1 MLGSGQVSIKF
12 LKQGTETSPPENI
25 EDLFPFA
32 QKRGLEL
39 VFEWQGGQYWLHSD
53 QKGERPIGI
62 NLDFELE
69 RHQNYFKKSSLHKE
83 LLAKSIGI
91 KGTYRPKV
99 VDLTAGLLGDSLLFL
114 AMGCEVLAL
123 ERHPVVAFL
132 IQSALKNAK
141 HPLIKK
147 LEFRFQDAH
156 EFLMQDELSSYDVL
170 YYDPMFEDAN
180 EKSLPR
186 KEMRIFRSVVGEDAD
201 AKKVFNLAL
210 KKITKRVVVKRPRL
224 SCTISEV
231 KPLQYIGKATRYDV
245 YLSQNHGPNVSNQ
258 IK

>member
-1 MLGSGQVSIKF
+1 MSIKF
-12 LKQGTETSPPENI
+12 LKQGVETSPPENTQ
-25 EDLFPFA
+25 DLFPFA
-32 QKRGLEL
+32 QKRGLDL
-39 VFEWQGGQYWLHSD
+39 VFEWQEGQYWLHSD

-62 NLDFELE
+62 NLDFELD
-69 RHQNYFKKSSLHKE
+69 RHQSYFKKSSLHKE

-132 IQSALKNAK
+132 IQSALQNAK
-141 HPLIKK
+141 HPLVEKLAFKK
-147 LEFRFQDAH
+147 IDAY
-156 EFLMQDELSSYDVL
+156 EFLSQEEVTAFDVL

-201 AKKVFNLAL
+201 AHKVFDLAL
-210 KKITKRVVVKRPRL
+210 KNIPKRVVVKRPRL
-224 SCTISEV
+224 SCLISEV
-231 KPLQYIGKATRYDV
+231 KPVQYIGKATRYDV
-245 YLSQNHGPNVSNQ
+245 YLAQNHGPNVSNQ